1 MITDEQI
8 ENREKNLKL
17 HYEAMRKDLDIML
30 TSMIPTQKNLMKT
43 IMWINAI
50 ILGLI
55 LNNFLEFKYAFFMI
69 PSFTFS
75 AIAFIL
81 IIYSLKKGRSKTLG
95 HIDTREIEEI
105 TENRFETIV
114 GLNKLI
120 VATESAIK
128 NNSEIIESRG
138 KKIAD
143 SINFTL
149 MSIGLILIY
158 SIFLFNLTLR
168 GKEVMLIG

>member
-55 LNNFLEFKYAFFMI
+55 LNNFLEFKYAFCMI
-69 PSFTFS
+69 PSFVFS
-75 AIAFIL
+75 SIAFIL

-95 HIDTREIEEI
+95 HIDISEIESI
-105 TENRFETIV
+105 SQNRFEAII
-114 GLNKLI
+114 GLQRLI
-120 VATESAIK
+120 SAIEK
-128 NNSEIIESRG
+128 AIKSNSIIIEDRG
-138 KKIAD
+138 KKISD
-143 SINFTL
+143 SVNFTL
-149 MSIGLILIY
+149 ASIGLIFVY
-158 SIFLFNLTLR
+158 AIFLFNLILR
-168 GKEVMLIG
+168 GKEVMHIG

>member
-17 HYEAMRKDLDIML
+17 HYEAMRKDLDIVL

-50 ILGLI
+50 VLGLI
-55 LNNFLEFKYAFFMI
+55 LNNFLEFKYAFCMI
-69 PSFTFS
+69 PSFIFS

-95 HIDTREIEEI
+95 HIDISEIESI
-105 TENRFETIV
+105 SQNRFETII
-114 GLNKLI
+114 GLHKLI
-120 VATESAIK
+120 VATEKAIK
-128 NNSEIIESRG
+128 NNSLIIENRG
-138 KKIAD
+138 KKISD
-143 SINFTL
+143 SVNFTL
-149 MSIGLILIY
+149 ASIGLIFVY
-158 SIFLFNLTLR
+158 AIFLFNLILR
-168 GKEVMLIG
+168 GKEVMHIG